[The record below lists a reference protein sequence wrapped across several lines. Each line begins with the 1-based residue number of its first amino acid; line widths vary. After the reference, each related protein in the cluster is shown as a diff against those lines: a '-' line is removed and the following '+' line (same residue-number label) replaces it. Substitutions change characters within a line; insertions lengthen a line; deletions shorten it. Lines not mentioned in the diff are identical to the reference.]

1 MKPVLDFIYKNWYYL
16 LLAVLA
22 VATFA
27 VSLILAIKKNK
38 NSGNIFDSIKAALM
52 ENIPFWAVISEGLSG
67 GDNKKN
73 NVITL
78 GIALVNKLLGRKLSA
93 DENDYFVAFISEQL
107 EKVLATPQKKL
118 QAPKKAE
125 EGRYRVK

>member
-27 VSLILAIKKNK
+27 VSLVLAIKKNK